1 MSSQLARHR
10 MEVRDW
16 MTPDPVTI
24 QPDAPLVEA
33 YKLMDENEVRR
44 LPVVNRQQELIGI
57 ITRNDILQHVPFFPD
72 EEELE
77 EELPYINLTV
87 EEVMSYDPISI
98 ESTDTI
104 QEAAELMLEAKVSG
118 LPVRAGNRLVGIITE
133 SDIFRLVVAEWGED
147 RDDEIRG

>member
-16 MTPDPVTI
+16 MRPDPVTVAV
-24 QPDAPLVEA
+24 DAPIAEA
-33 YKLMDENEVRR
+33 WRLMEENEVRR
-44 LPVVNRQQELIGI
+44 LPVVNKQRELVGI
-57 ITRNDILQHVPFFPD
+57 VTRSDLLQHVPFFPD
-72 EEELE
+72 EEDLE

-104 QEAAELMLEAKVSG
+104 QEAAELMLETKVSG

-133 SDIFRLVVAEWGED
+133 SDIFRLVVAEWGAE
-147 RDDEIRG
+147 EG

>member
-1 MSSQLARHR
+1 MTSQLARHR

-16 MTPDPVTI
+16 MTPNPVTVA
-24 QPDAPLVEA
+24 PDAPLAEA
-33 YKLMDENEVRR
+33 YRLMEENEVRR
-44 LPVVNRQQELIGI
+44 LPVVNKQRELVGI
-57 ITRNDILQHVPFFPD
+57 ITRSDLLQHVPFFPD

-104 QEAAELMLEAKVSG
+104 QAAAELMLEAKISG

-133 SDIFRLVVAEWGED
+133 SDIFRLVVAEWGEG
-147 RDDEIRG
+147 EG